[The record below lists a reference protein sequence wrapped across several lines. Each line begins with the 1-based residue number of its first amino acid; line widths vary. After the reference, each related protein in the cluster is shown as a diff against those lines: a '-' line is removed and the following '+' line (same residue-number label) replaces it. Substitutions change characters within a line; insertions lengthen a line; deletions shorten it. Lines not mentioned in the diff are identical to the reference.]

1 MSAFRVIAGSAPF
14 TQGDAVRQLTMPPV
28 LCGGVHEEDH
38 AIAAP
43 SHFFDYGGWLPPFAS
58 RLNLANFARKR
69 VAWEERHP
77 RLVWRGS
84 VIAEP
89 PSRMA
94 LVNASMANAD
104 LFDAAATDLNSSASM
119 STDAQARYRFTGY
132 TNGVADA
139 IAYRLDQQLA
149 LGQVVLWAQN
159 EHQAGQEHSWY
170 SNYIVNGTHFLLA
183 RPNFDRVEED
193 LRRFMRNDALM
204 RRIADKAAAF
214 ADAEF
219 SDLCLRSYTATV
231 VRAMHQ
237 RTYDAN
243 HLPVERW
250 SCPSECSHFD
260 VRTRTS

>member
-1 MSAFRVIAGSAPF
+1 MSGMRVVGGWEPY
-14 TQGDAVRQLTMPPV
+14 TQADAVRQQTMPPV

-69 VAWEERHP
+69 VAWEDRAP

-94 LVNASMANAD
+94 LVNASIAHSD
-104 LFDAAATDLNSSASM
+104 LIDAAATDLNRSASW
-119 STDAQARYRFTGY
+119 STDGQAQCRFTGY

-159 EHQAGQEHSWY
+159 EHQADQEHQWY
-170 SNYIVNGTHFLLA
+170 SNYIANGTHFLFA
-183 RPNFDRVEED
+183 RPDFERVEED
-193 LRRFMRNDALM
+193 LRRFMLDDALM
-204 RRIADKAAAF
+204 RRIADNAAAF

-219 SDLCLRSYTATV
+219 SDLCLRSFTATV
-231 VRAMHQ
+231 VSALHQ

-243 HLPVERW
+243 NLPVERW

-260 VRTRTS
+260 IRATHS